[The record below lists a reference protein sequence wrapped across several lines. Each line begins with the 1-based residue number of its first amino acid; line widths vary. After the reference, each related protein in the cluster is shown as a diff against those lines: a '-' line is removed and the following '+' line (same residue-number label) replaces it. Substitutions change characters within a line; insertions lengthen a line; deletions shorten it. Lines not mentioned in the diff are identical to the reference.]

1 MRPLTPKSTA
11 YLGQRLSVPELYM
24 KELYQKHKKSIDFKD
39 KGEKSISDADDYFNF
54 KIPTIHDYEF
64 FIKRSYNLNQLKI
77 ISKHYKLKV
86 GGTKPVLLARVSTL
100 LWLSSYATKLQR
112 VFRGAL
118 ERKYIKLHGPAVRN
132 RSLCTNDSDFVTLDN
147 LSELPFDQF
156 YSYKDKD
163 EFVYGI
169 DFASIYSLTAQLQ
182 KQSVL
187 TNKRSVVPAI
197 LNPYNRN
204 EIPPEV
210 LSDLEGLFRLSQ
222 ILKISLTLEHVDE
235 VVLSSEQMLDLR
247 ILKLFQTIDTLGN
260 YSDHSWF
267 VSLSKP
273 KLVRLVREITD
284 IWHYRA
290 QLTPEIKRKICP
302 PYGDPFRNSSAQ
314 LFFEDNIDIV
324 RKLTLDILE
333 KFVNTGVDTDS
344 QCLGAYYILGAL
356 TIVSE
361 AAAASLP
368 WLYQSML

>member
-1 MRPLTPKSTA
+1 MRPLTPKSTS

-24 KELYQKHKKSIDFKD
+24 NKLYLKHKKTIDFKD
-39 KGEKSISDADDYFNF
+39 KGGEKILSDTDDFNF

-64 FIKRSYNLNQLKI
+64 FIKRSYNISQLKI

-100 LWLSSYATKLQR
+100 LWLSTYAIKLQR

-118 ERKYIKLHGPAVRN
+118 ERKYIKLHGPAARN

-147 LSELPFDQF
+147 LNELPFHQF

-163 EFVYGI
+163 EFVYGF
-169 DFASIYSLTAQLQ
+169 DFASIYSLTAQ
-182 KQSVL
+182 KQPAL
-187 TNKRSVVPAI
+187 TNKRITAI
-197 LNPYNRN
+197 LNPYNRS
-204 EIPPEV
+204 EIPFEV
-210 LSDLEGLFRLSQ
+210 FSDLEGLFRLSH
-222 ILKISLTLEHVDE
+222 ILKTPLIFEHVDD
-235 VVLSSEQMLDLR
+235 VVLSNEQMLDLR
-247 ILKLFQTIDTLGN
+247 ILKLFQTIDSLGN
-260 YSDHSWF
+260 YSDLSWF

-302 PYGDPFRNSSAQ
+302 PCGDPFRNSSAQ
-314 LFFEDNIDIV
+314 LFFEDNINVV

-333 KFVNTGVDTDS
+333 KLVNNGVNTDS
-344 QCLGAYYILGAL
+344 RCLGAYYILGAL
-356 TIVSE
+356 TLVSE
-361 AAAASLP
+361 DAAASLP

>member
-1 MRPLTPKSTA
+1 MSRLFTQSTSNK
-11 YLGQRLSVPELYM
+11 LVPETYMSNLY
-24 KELYQKHKKSIDFKD
+24 LKHKKSIDFKD
-39 KGEKSISDADDYFNF
+39 KGEKIISDMDDFNF
-54 KIPTIHDYEF
+54 KIPLIHDYEF
-64 FIKRSYNLNQLKI
+64 FIKRSYNLSQLKI

-86 GGTKPVLLARVSTL
+86 GGTKPILLARVSTL

-147 LSELPFDQF
+147 LSELPFHQF

-163 EFVYGI
+163 GFIYGF
-169 DFASIYSLTAQLQ
+169 DFASIYSLTEQ
-182 KQSVL
+182 KQPVS
-187 TNKRSVVPAI
+187 TNHRTPITS
-197 LNPYNRN
+197 NPYNRN
-204 EIPPEV
+204 EIPFEV
-210 LSDLEGLFRLSQ
+210 FSDMEELFRLSR
-222 ILKISLTLEHVDE
+222 ILKTTLILEHVDDT
-235 VVLSSEQMLDLR
+235 VLSTEQMLDLR
-247 ILKLFQTIDTLGN
+247 ILKLFQAIDVLGN
-260 YSDHSWF
+260 YSDLNWF

-273 KLVRLVREITD
+273 KLVRFVREITD

-314 LFFEDNIDIV
+314 LFFEDNIVVV
-324 RKLTLDILE
+324 RNLTLDILE
-333 KFVNTGVDTDS
+333 KLVNTGVDTDS
-344 QCLGAYYILGAL
+344 RCLGAYYILGAL

-361 AAAASLP
+361 DAAVSLP

>member
-1 MRPLTPKSTA
+1 MRPFTQSTSNKLLPETYMTNL
-11 YLGQRLSVPELYM
+11 YL
-24 KELYQKHKKSIDFKD
+24 KHKKSIDFKD
-39 KGEKSISDADDYFNF
+39 KGEKIMSDTTDDFNF

-64 FIKRSYNLNQLKI
+64 FIKRTYNISQLKI

-100 LWLSSYATKLQR
+100 LWLSTYATKLQR

-118 ERKYIKLHGPAVRN
+118 ERKYIKLHGPAARN

-147 LSELPFDQF
+147 LKELHFHQF

-163 EFVYGI
+163 GFVYGF
-169 DFASIYSLTAQLQ
+169 DFASIYSLTAQ
-182 KQSVL
+182 KQPVL
-187 TNKRSVVPAI
+187 TNKRIITAI

-204 EIPPEV
+204 EIPFEV
-210 LSDLEGLFRLSQ
+210 FSDLEGLFRLSH
-222 ILKISLTLEHVDE
+222 ILKTPLIFEHVDD
-235 VVLSSEQMLDLR
+235 VVLSNEQMLDLR
-247 ILKLFQTIDTLGN
+247 ILKLFQTIDSLGN
-260 YSDHSWF
+260 YSDLSWF

-302 PYGDPFRNSSAQ
+302 PCGDPFRNSSTQ
-314 LFFEDNIDIV
+314 LFFEDDINVV

-333 KFVNTGVDTDS
+333 KFVNNGVNTDS
-344 QCLGAYYILGAL
+344 RCLGAYYILGAL

-361 AAAASLP
+361 DAAASLP

>member
-1 MRPLTPKSTA
+1 MSRPLIQSTSNKLLPETYMSDL
-11 YLGQRLSVPELYM
+11 YL
-24 KELYQKHKKSIDFKD
+24 KHKKSIDFKD
-39 KGEKSISDADDYFNF
+39 KDKGDKIIADTDDFNF

-64 FIKRSYNLNQLKI
+64 FIKRSYNLSQLKI

-100 LWLSSYATKLQR
+100 LWLSTYATKLQR

-118 ERKYIKLHGPAVRN
+118 ERKYIKLHGPAVQN

-163 EFVYGI
+163 GFIYGF
-169 DFASIYSLTAQLQ
+169 DFASIYSLLSQ
-182 KQSVL
+182 KQPVL
-187 TNKRSVVPAI
+187 SNKRTTAI

-204 EIPPEV
+204 EIPLEV
-210 LSDLEGLFRLSQ
+210 FSDLEWLFRLSN
-222 ILKISLTLEHVDE
+222 ILKIQLIFEHVDD
-235 VVLSSEQMLDLR
+235 VVLSTEQILDLR
-247 ILKLFQTIDTLGN
+247 VLKLFQTIDGLGN
-260 YSDHSWF
+260 YSDLGWF

-273 KLVRLVREITD
+273 KLIRLVREITD

-290 QLTPEIKRKICP
+290 QLTSDIKRKICP

-314 LFFEDNIDIV
+314 LFFEDNINIV

-344 QCLGAYYILGAL
+344 RCLGAYYILGAL

-361 AAAASLP
+361 EAAAALP

>member
-1 MRPLTPKSTA
+1 MSRPLTQITSNKF
-11 YLGQRLSVPELYM
+11 LPETYMSNLYI
-24 KELYQKHKKSIDFKD
+24 KHKKSIDFKD
-39 KGEKSISDADDYFNF
+39 KGGEKIISDSDDLNF
-54 KIPTIHDYEF
+54 KIPTIHDFEF
-64 FIKRSYNLNQLKI
+64 FIKRTYNLNQLKI

-86 GGTKPVLLARVSTL
+86 GGTKPVLLSRVSTL
-100 LWLSSYATKLQR
+100 LWLSTYATKLQK

-118 ERKYIKLHGPAVRN
+118 ERKYIKLHGPAAQN
-132 RSLCTNDSDFVTLDN
+132 RSLCTNDSDFVTLDDLN
-147 LSELPFDQF
+147 ELPFDQF

-163 EFVYGI
+163 GFIYGF
-169 DFASIYSLTAQLQ
+169 DFASIYSLTAQKQQILQ
-182 KQSVL
+182 SNSNRTTV
-187 TNKRSVVPAI
+187 T

-204 EIPPEV
+204 EIPFEV
-210 LSDLEGLFRLSQ
+210 FSDLGAIFRLSN
-222 ILKISLTLEHVDE
+222 IFKKPLILEHVDDT
-235 VVLSSEQMLDLR
+235 VLSSEQILDLR
-247 ILKLFQTIDTLGN
+247 VLKLFQAIDILGN
-260 YSDHSWF
+260 YSDLHWF
-267 VSLSKP
+267 MSLSKP

-314 LFFEDNIDIV
+314 LFFEDNISVV

-344 QCLGAYYILGAL
+344 QCLGAYYVLGAL

-361 AAAASLP
+361 DAAASLP

>member
-1 MRPLTPKSTA
+1 MRPFTQSTSSKMLPET
-11 YLGQRLSVPELYM
+11 YMNELY
-24 KELYQKHKKSIDFKD
+24 LKHKKSIDFKH
-39 KGEKSISDADDYFNF
+39 KGEKMVCDTDDLNF

-64 FIKRSYNLNQLKI
+64 FINRSYNLSQLKI

-86 GGTKPVLLARVSTL
+86 GGTKPVLLSRVSTL
-100 LWLSSYATKLQR
+100 LWLSTYAIKLQK

-118 ERKYIKLHGPAVRN
+118 ERKYISLHGPAVRN
-132 RSLCTNDSDFVTLDN
+132 RCLCTNDSDFVTLDN
-147 LSELPFDQF
+147 LSELPLDQF

-163 EFVYGI
+163 SFVYGF
-169 DFASIYSLTAQLQ
+169 DFASIYSLIAQ
-182 KQSVL
+182 KQAVL
-187 TNKRSVVPAI
+187 TNKRTAAI

-204 EIPPEV
+204 EIPFEV
-210 LSDLEGLFRLSQ
+210 LSDLDGLLRLSR
-222 ILKISLTLEHVDE
+222 ILKRQLIFEHVDD
-235 VVLSSEQMLDLR
+235 VVLSTEQMLDLR
-247 ILKLFQTIDTLGN
+247 ILKLFQAIDSLGN
-260 YSDHSWF
+260 YSDLSWF
-267 VSLSKP
+267 ISLSKP

-302 PYGDPFRNSSAQ
+302 PYGDPFRNSSTQ
-314 LFFEDNIDIV
+314 LFFEDNINVV

-344 QCLGAYYILGAL
+344 QCLGAYYVLGAL

-361 AAAASLP
+361 DAAASLP